1 VCNIAYGLPV
11 VCLKSSNKYKNHH
24 IFKENLPNKENQM
37 FKLIQNG
44 KTIFQSAKKIDAI
57 FEHQN
62 YKRSDRVRLVG

>member
-1 VCNIAYGLPV
+1 
-11 VCLKSSNKYKNHH
+11 
-24 IFKENLPNKENQM
+24 M

-44 KTIFQSAKKIDAI
+44 KTIFQSAKKIDVI